1 MKNLQKLQKSSASKK
16 KSTFGKSNKILL
28 MSGTKSKMMERSA
41 AGTGK
46 SGTGRVPNGTGTMK
60 ERMSA
65 ARTPDLMNHI
75 SGGAAADAS
84 RTYNNTSHLLASVND
99 IDVSVGDY
107 GNATAN
113 QTAHILADITQEVD
127 EANGGGPMISVFD

>member
-28 MSGTKSKMMERSA
+28 MSGTKSKMMEKSA

-46 SGTGRVPNGTGTMK
+46 SGNGRVPNGTGTMK

-65 ARTPDLMNHI
+65 ARTPDLMNQI

-84 RTYNNTSHLLASVND
+84 KTYNNASHLLASVND
-99 IDVSVGDY
+99 IEVSVGDY

-113 QTAHILADITQEVD
+113 QTAHILADITKEEDEV
-127 EANGGGPMISVFD
+127 NGGGPMISVFD